1 MSGRGRSGG
10 RGGDGAGR
18 GGRGGGR
25 LRPGQRPVAETTRLS
40 ITEQLEA
47 FQQSDEQEYR
57 FPPGLSNHDRAVVH
71 AECKR
76 YGFTSKSHGKGDD
89 RCVCVYKP
97 QRRRADQD
105 PAFELPLGQ
114 ASLAA
119 LASYFQAHP
128 PSDSELAAIAGQGHD
143 VGLQEAY
150 GTGDAGS
157 SEEEEEDDEGEGGG
171 SGEGAEAGAGAGGSG
186 ATQPM
191 QQQQQQEQEQQE
203 QTGGS
208 SSKRGR
214 RGGTGAK
221 HAAAFD
227 AAETARRQA
236 LWEQRIQRPEMQG
249 LIAGRQALPIAA
261 HREEIISALDSG
273 QVVLVAGET
282 GCGKTTQVPQFIL
295 EDSWARGKGCRVI
308 CTQPRR
314 ISAVSVADRVAAERG
329 EQTGDN
335 VGYTIRLESRGG
347 PSSSLMFC
355 TNGVLLRMLT
365 GVAREPLAHV
375 THLVV
380 DEIHER
386 DRFADFLLILVRDLL
401 PSYPHLRVV
410 LMSAT
415 LHVELFASYFGG
427 CPVVRVPGFTH
438 PVEDFYLENILQ
450 LTGYQETAVQQ
461 VGGLTGG
468 NGGAAGA
475 ANPAASVTKEARK
488 QIEEAIEEAFTQ
500 GSDEAFEL
508 LLEVT
513 GAAGAEDMAAGAPG
527 VNIKHSTT
535 GATALMAA
543 AVHGRADVVS
553 TLLSNGA
560 DPAVALPGGKTARDL
575 AEMYGRAEV
584 LEVLDEYAEQ
594 ALAAE
599 ELANAALAL
608 SAYQAATD
616 ADEVDLGLI
625 EALLQYI
632 CEEGPFKKPGD
643 TAAAVAAAGPQI
655 LGAILIFLPGW
666 DEIVRLKDRLES
678 SPAFGSSRYQLMPLH
693 SLVAPAEQRRVFVR
707 PPAGVRKIV
716 LATNIAETAITIDD
730 VVVVVNSGRLKEKS
744 YDPYTNVSTL
754 MSTWISRASE
764 KQRRGRAGR
773 CQPGV
778 CFHMYSRARSEAL
791 ADFQLP
797 ELRRSPLDE
806 MCLQVKLL
814 ESPSQP
820 SISIAEFLG
829 KAVEPPLQQAVTSAI
844 QLLEDIGALN
854 EREHLTSLGRHLAAL
869 PLPPALGK
877 MLLYGVLFSCLDPV
891 LTVACVMAYRDPWVL
906 PAASA
911 ARQQAALIRA
921 RLSSDAGGASDH
933 LATIKAFNQ
942 WKGAAARGTDRGYCS
957 LNFLSPATMNMLDG
971 MRSQLL
977 SELVARGF
985 VESLEAASA
994 NAQRSDLVRAV
1005 LACGFYP
1012 HVGRL
1017 LPLPP
1022 NDKKARTSVLTRKGE
1037 KVRVHP
1043 ASVNAKLSVPAPEE
1057 GDPDFAAM
1065 VFFDEIMRGDAFM
1078 YMKSCTAMHPH
1089 PLLLVVAHVYVAQD
1103 SRGDAAEGEDEGM
1116 ASAMEGVQLEDGG
1129 GGLPGPSGHLEA
1141 ATGLLVVDRWLRF
1154 RVPFGAVA
1162 QLMTLRLR
1170 LAEAFAARV
1179 RHPAAPL
1186 PLALDHALTAAAQ
1199 LFLNESEAALR
1210 GDVYLGTSFAPPGAG
1225 GPAGGYGGG
1234 PPGGRHYA
1242 AGGFGRGGRG
1252 RYAPPPPPGLGGR
1265 GGGRYGS
1272 SGGGGR
1278 YGGGGGGGGGFGPAG
1293 GRGRSSGGGRGGQQL
1308 YQPPAHRAQQGGY
1321 DSYSQQH
1328 QYGQQQ
1334 QPGFGGRGRGGR
1346 GFQQQ
1351 QQQPQGIKRS
1361 HSGMPLAGGDAG
1373 GGRGGR
1379 YGSNG
1384 GSRGRGGRG
1393 DYSGGG
1399 RGAGGGR
1406 GGRSGGCGRGR
1417 Q

>member
-1 MSGRGRSGG
+1 MGGRGRSGG
-10 RGGDGAGR
+10 RGGDGGGR

-25 LRPGQRPVAETTRLS
+25 LRPGQRPVAETVRLS

-89 RCVCVYKP
+89 RCVSVYKP
-97 QRRRADQD
+97 QRRRAEQD
-105 PAFELPLGQ
+105 PAFEMPLGRD
-114 ASLAA
+114 SLSA

-128 PSDSELAAIAGQGHD
+128 PSDSELAVIAGQGHD
-143 VGLQEAY
+143 VDLQEAY
-150 GTGDAGS
+150 GTGEAGS
-157 SEEEEEDDEGEGGG
+157 SEEDEEEEGEEGG
-171 SGEGAEAGAGAGGSG
+171 SGEGGKPGAGSSCAAQPPAAG
-186 ATQPM
+186 
-191 QQQQQQEQEQQE
+191 QQEQQGAEQAD
-203 QTGGS
+203 GAG
-208 SSKRGR
+208 KRGR
-214 RGGTGAK
+214 RGGGGAK

-227 AAETARRQA
+227 EAEVARRRV
-236 LWEQRIQRPEMQG
+236 LWEQRIQRPQMQG

-261 HREEIISALDSG
+261 YREEIISALDSH

-295 EDSWARGKGCRVI
+295 EDAWARGKGCRVI

-329 EQTGDN
+329 ESTGEN
-335 VGYTIRLESRGG
+335 VGYSIRLESRGG

-401 PSYPHLRVV
+401 PSQPHLRVV

-415 LHVELFASYFGG
+415 LHVDLFSGYFGG

-438 PVEDFYLENILQ
+438 PVEDFYLESILQ
-450 LTGYQETAVQQ
+450 LTGYQEAAVQQ

-468 NGGAAGA
+468 SGAAGGAANQA
-475 ANPAASVTKEARK
+475 ARVPKEARR
-488 QIEEAIEEAFTQ
+488 QIEEAIEAAFTQ
-500 GSDEAFEL
+500 GSDEAFEV

-527 VNIKHSTT
+527 VNVQHSTK

-560 DPAVALPGGKTARDL
+560 DPSVALPGGKAARDL
-575 AEMYGRAEV
+575 AEMYGHAEV
-584 LEVLDEYAEQ
+584 VEVLDEYAEQ

-616 ADEVDLGLI
+616 ADEVDLGLT

-632 CEEGPFKKPGD
+632 CQEGPFRKPAGG
-643 TAAAVAAAGPQI
+643 AADEAAEGGQA
-655 LGAILIFLPGW
+655 LGAVLIFLPGW
-666 DEIVRLKDRLES
+666 DEIVRLKDRLEG

-693 SLVAPAEQRRVFVR
+693 SMVAPAEQRRVFVR
-707 PPAGVRKIV
+707 PPPGVRKIV
-716 LATNIAETAITIDD
+716 MATNIAETAITIDD
-730 VVVVVNSGRLKEKS
+730 VVVVINSGRLKEKS
-744 YDPYTNVSTL
+744 FDPYTNVSTL

-778 CFHMYSRARSEAL
+778 CFHMYSKARSEAL

-814 ESPSQP
+814 ESPTQP

-906 PAASA
+906 PAASD
-911 ARQQAALIRA
+911 ARQQAALIRS

-942 WKGAAARGTDRGYCS
+942 WKSAAARGTDRGYCS
-957 LNFLSPATMNMLDG
+957 HNFLSPATMNMLDG

-977 SELVARGF
+977 SELVSRGF
-985 VESLEAASA
+985 VQSLEAAST

-1012 HVGRL
+1012 HMGRL

-1022 NDKKARTSVLTRKGE
+1022 NDRKARTSVLTRKGE

-1043 ASVNAKLSVPAPEE
+1043 ASVNAKLSVEAPRDGEPE
-1057 GDPDFAAM
+1057 FAAM
-1065 VFFDEIMRGDAFM
+1065 VFFDEITRGDAFM

-1089 PLLLVVAHVYVAQD
+1089 PLLLVAAHVYIAQD
-1103 SRGDAAEGEDEGM
+1103 LQAEDEDGEEGV
-1116 ASAMEGVQLEDGG
+1116 ASAMGGVHLGDGA
-1129 GGLPGPSGHLEA
+1129 GGLPGPSGHLQA
-1141 ATGLLVVDRWLRF
+1141 ATALLVVDRWLRF
-1154 RVPFGAVA
+1154 RVPFASVA
-1162 QLMTLRLR
+1162 QLMALRLR

-1186 PLALDHALTAAAQ
+1186 PPLLEQALATAAQ
-1199 LFLNESEAALR
+1199 LFLCESEAALR
-1210 GDVYLGTSFAPPGAG
+1210 GDVYLGTSYAPPAAG
-1225 GPAGGYGGG
+1225 LPAGGYGGG
-1234 PPGGRHYA
+1234 RGGRHFA
-1242 AGGFGRGGRG
+1242 AGAFGRGGRG
-1252 RYAPPPPPGLGGR
+1252 RSAAPPPPGLGGR
-1265 GGGRYGS
+1265 GGGRSGSAGGS
-1272 SGGGGR
+1272 S
-1278 YGGGGGGGGGFGPAG
+1278 FGPPG
-1293 GRGRSSGGGRGGQQL
+1293 GRGPGGQQV
-1308 YQPPAHRAQQGGY
+1308 YQPPLQRAQQ
-1321 DSYSQQH
+1321 DSISRSYPPPPQQ

-1334 QPGFGGRGRGGR
+1334 HYGGRGRGGR
-1346 GFQQQ
+1346 GFQHL
-1351 QQQPQGIKRS
+1351 QQPQGVKRS
-1361 HSGMPLAGGDAG
+1361 HTGMPLAGGSAG
-1373 GGRGGR
+1373 GGRGELHGGEGR
-1379 YGSNG
+1379 G
-1384 GSRGRGGRG
+1384 RGRGGRG
-1393 DYSGGG
+1393 DYGGGG
-1399 RGAGGGR
+1399 RGAVGGRGGGR
-1406 GGRSGGCGRGR
+1406 GRGRGRGR